1 MLSETVEMSVVGE
14 HQRVAGKLVAN
25 KDVWAFSLDNLP
37 NEKEV
42 LMKVFTRVFLLKY
55 NFQSRDLNIFL
66 LAMEDRLLDV

>member
-1 MLSETVEMSVVGE
+1 MLSKTVEMSVVGE

-42 LMKVFTRVFLLKY
+42 LIFTRVFLLKY

-66 LAMEDRLLDV
+66 LAREDRLLEV

>member
-1 MLSETVEMSVVGE
+1 MLSKTVEMSVVGE

-42 LMKVFTRVFLLKY
+42 LMKVFTGIFVLI
-55 NFQSRDLNIFL
+55 LNIKIGINFS
-66 LAMEDRLLDV
+66 RLRIN